1 MEKGKLSSRERM
13 FKALRGEKTDRLPV
27 LCVNQTAT
35 YEQMEKTGA
44 YWPEANFRAQEMA
57 MLAAGAYSVL
67 GFDAVRVPFC
77 QTIEA
82 EALGCPIKDGGTKNV
97 PSPADYP
104 YKPDERP
111 AMPEDYLQRGRIPE
125 LIQALKLLKEMVGN
139 EALVIGGII
148 GPYSIAGSL
157 IGVADLLRNS
167 FRKPHLI
174 EPFMAIGELAGRLL
188 ARELIKAGADAIC
201 IEDMMASLDMI
212 SPKIYR
218 EIVLPWQKKLL
229 AELRDIPTIIH
240 ICGKLDDVIEDIA
253 GLGVTAI
260 SVETKVNA
268 PQAIEKLKKFDRPIP
283 LIGGVDAPHTLFSGN
298 VEKVRAEVSKAI
310 ADGYHMIAPGCSIPP
325 ATSVASLRAMVEQVE
340 AVFNN

>member
-1 MEKGKLSSRERM
+1 MTGRERVL
-13 FKALRGEKTDRLPV
+13 KALAGEETDRLPV
-27 LCVNQTAT
+27 LSVNQTAT
-35 YEQMEKTGA
+35 YEQMEELNV

-57 MLAAGAYSVL
+57 RLASGAQTIL

-82 EALGCPIKDGGTKNV
+82 EALGCPIKDGGRNNL

-104 YKPDERP
+104 YKPGDRP

-125 LIQALKLLKEMVGN
+125 LIRALKLLKEMVGDR
-139 EALVIGGII
+139 ALVIGGII

-157 IGVADLLRNS
+157 IGATDLLRSS
-167 FRKPHLI
+167 FKKPQLV
-174 EPFMAIGELAGRLL
+174 EPFMEIGELAGRLL

-218 EIVLPWQKKLL
+218 ELVLPWQKKLL
-229 AELRDIPTIIH
+229 DELQDIPTIIH

-260 SVETKVNA
+260 SVETKVDA
-268 PQAIEKLKKFDRPIP
+268 PKAVEKLKKFGRHIP
-283 LIGGVDAPHTLFSGN
+283 LIGGVDAAHTLFSGN
-298 VEKVRAEVSKAI
+298 IDKVKEEVRKAI
-310 ADGYHMIAPGCSIPP
+310 DDGYNMIAPGCSIPP
-325 ATSVASLRAMVEQVE
+325 ATPTACLRAMVDEVIGYSQ
-340 AVFNN
+340 